1 MAAVALPRLL
11 RRPRRRRAR
20 RARRGAGLPRR
31 APAAVRTRTLTLS
44 LSLTLIPNQGP
55 DRAFGV
61 PSIRKDIEAPTLK
74 SVADHQNYGDEA
86 GAEVITLGGLG
97 LGLGLG

>member
-1 MAAVALPRLL
+1 M
-11 RRPRRRRAR
+11 
-20 RARRGAGLPRR
+20 
-31 APAAVRTRTLTLS
+31 
-44 LSLTLIPNQGP
+44 
-55 DRAFGV
+55 

-97 LGLGLG
+97 GLGLGLGLG